1 MKVSPI
7 LALIA
12 AMISLSLPACDRTH
26 AHQHEQNHQ
35 EHHKIVVTAPQAKDV
50 VITQPYV
57 CQIHARK
64 FIEVKALVEGYLE
77 EIDVK
82 EGQAVKKDQ
91 VMFKIY
97 PPVYKA
103 RLEAEEAEAQFARV
117 ELNNTKRLFE
127 QKIVAEP
134 EVKLY
139 EAKLQRAEARVNL
152 AKTELQFTEVKAP
165 FDGIMDRLL
174 QMQGSLV
181 KKEEVL
187 TNLSDTSVMWV
198 YFNVPESR
206 YLDYMNGLGQMDKDR
221 RIEVVDSRIELQL
234 ANGSKFPYSPGN
246 TVTVEGKFNNETG
259 NIAFRADFPNPD
271 GLLRHGQTG
280 TVLIHRSVKNAT
292 AIPQRATFEV
302 LDKRYVWVIGEDHV
316 VHRRPIAIEYELEDI
331 YVIKSGLDVKDK
343 IVLEGVRQVHEG
355 QKLEDVEFQTPEE
368 ALKHQKQHAE

>member
-12 AMISLSLPACDRTH
+12 AMISLFLPACDRTH
-26 AHQHEQNHQ
+26 AHQHEHQ
-35 EHHKIVVTAPQAKDV
+35 EHHKIVVTSPESRDV

-221 RIEVVDSRIELQL
+221 RIELVDSRIELQL

-343 IVLEGVRQVHEG
+343 IILEGVRQVREG
-355 QKLEDVEFQTPEE
+355 EE
-368 ALKHQKQHAE
+368 VKEYDFEKPDKALAHQKYHAE